1 MRGAVASRNVPLLVG
16 GVVTGPDLDLGA
28 GSAVAGVVQALA
40 GVGVDQFS
48 VGLVYPGLRAGTVTR
63 VVVHGGAV
71 GRAGPGHVEAAA
83 EHLQGAVGLDRPAL
97 RVGAVAGVNLDR
109 VEVGRAG
116 AAVIQAQALVPGDRP
131 GRAGRRR
138 SSATATSGD
147 LVEDRRV
154 LVAGSLVVAV

>member
-116 AAVIQAQALVPGDRP
+116 AAVIQAQ
-131 GRAGRRR
+131 
-138 SSATATSGD
+138 SF
-147 LVEDRRV
+147 
-154 LVAGSLVVAV
+154 VAGDGAGGGWGAAAGAAGLVGGDVGDAHGAAGGG